1 MRLDFSPALLDS
13 VVLRCSGS
21 GTVVWSHSHLFKYLL
36 YVVQA
41 KPAVPQILG
50 LSEGAQLMGC
60 DRMLLVR
67 VLFGELVLH
76 RLGRKPRR
84 PPAEVRVAYVSSR
97 ARYFLCKIE
106 DLAPSRVTRTESRY
120 LPEPTTTLCLL
131 ERRGPASLLTVT
143 RALT

>member
-1 MRLDFSPALLDS
+1 MRLDFSTALLDS

-21 GTVVWSHSHLFKYLL
+21 GTVVWSHSHLLEYLL

-41 KPAVPQILG
+41 KPAVPRILG

-76 RLGRKPRR
+76 RLGRKPGR

-97 ARYFLCKIE
+97 ARYFLRKVIE

-120 LPEPTTTLCLL
+120 LPEPITTFCLL
-131 ERRGPASLLTVT
+131 AKRGPA
-143 RALT
+143 